1 MMQLA
6 RERPGTAAQKG
17 IGHRMQ
23 TALMGWVH
31 QLGTLEYWEA
41 LLAGFEGLGPL
52 VPILL
57 AMVESF
63 FPPLPL
69 IAIVALNVAAHG
81 GLLGFLYSWA
91 GVALGGIIM
100 FLFWRRLVKR
110 FFWKVASRSPK
121 LKGTAVGEP
130 LRHLVPVHAVMLPS
144 PILHALCLRDVGL
157 WQKRYL
163 RAVLLGKGADGGHD
177 GAVFGRSGQLSEEP
191 GLPCARSPAV
201 GPRMYWVSK
210 DSAGEASSGITRYCS
225 GRKHLQVCA
234 FISFCRK
241 KAHGEHPQTAAM
253 A

>member
-1 MMQLA
+1 MMQPA

-81 GLLGFLYSWA
+81 GLLGF
-91 GVALGGIIM
+91 
-100 FLFWRRLVKR
+100 
-110 FFWKVASRSPK
+110 FWKVASRSPK
-121 LKGTAVGEP
+121 LEKAQQWVNRFDTSS
-130 LRHLVPVHAVMLPS
+130 LFMLSLLPFTPTS
-144 PILHALCLRDVGL
+144 FMHFAFGMSDFDE
-157 WQKRYL
+157 KRYL
-163 RAVLLGKGADGGHD
+163 RAVLLGKGLMVAMM
-177 GAVFGRSGQLSEEP
+177 AVFGQSLVSSLKKP
-191 GLPCARSPAV
+191 VYLVLAV
-201 GPRMYWVSK
+201 LLWGGMYWVSK
-210 DSAGEASSGITRYCS
+210 R
-225 GRKHLQVCA
+225 
-234 FISFCRK
+234 FCRK
-241 KAHGEHPQTAAM
+241 HHLE
-253 A
+253 

>member
-1 MMQLA
+1 MMQPA

-41 LLAGFEGLGPL
+41 LLVGFEGLGPL

-81 GLLGFLYSWA
+81 GLLGYLYSWA

-100 FLFWRRLVKR
+100 FLFWRRLIKR

-121 LKGTAVGEP
+121 LEKAQQWVNRFDTSS
-130 LRHLVPVHAVMLPS
+130 LFMLSLLPFTPTS
-144 PILHALCLRDVGL
+144 FMHFAFGMSDFDE
-157 WQKRYL
+157 KRYL
-163 RAVLLGKGADGGHD
+163 RAVLLGKGLMVAMM
-177 GAVFGRSGQLSEEP
+177 AVFGQSLVSSLKNP
-191 GLPCARSPAV
+191 VYLVLAV
-201 GPRMYWVSK
+201 LLWGGMYWVSK
-210 DSAGEASSGITRYCS
+210 R
-225 GRKHLQVCA
+225 
-234 FISFCRK
+234 FCRK
-241 KAHGEHPQTAAM
+241 HHLE
-253 A
+253 